1 MATTIITKNGSGAPL
16 AGDLQVGELAIDLT
30 NKKLYSK
37 EGTTVFEV
45 GATGGGA
52 AGTFTDLTATN
63 SFTSVGIDDN
73 ATSTAITIDSSENV
87 GIGTALPDGKLNV
100 FSASAGSVS
109 ADADADELVLENSGN
124 VGLSLLT
131 ASTGESGIYFG
142 NPGTNGQKD
151 FYLKYYH
158 ESHATTANRRAFT
171 FNTASTERMRIDSSG
186 NVGINRA
193 SPNGLLHMQSSSGTD
208 SAFYVQTSAA
218 TDDSVIYFGDDS
230 SSTIG
235 HILYEHSSNSMQFKT
250 STSERMRLDASGN
263 VGIGETVPTTLLHLK
278 GSDPT
283 ITLQDTSAGGIGF
296 VQSLNGSIILY
307 SDQDNTVAN
316 SIIGFRV
323 DGTERMRIDSSGR
336 VGINTSSPDSNIVS
350 GIDNQSFVVAR
361 YDLSGGVPSGGLG
374 GIYSANANAGGF
386 SSGDV
391 VIQARAGV
399 NSRSVL
405 FYTGNTSTERMRIDD
420 SGNVGI
426 NVTDSQAKLDISG
439 AFSSQLLLRNT
450 VGDATAK
457 GGTVSSA
464 HYTNAEEPQLLIGG
478 YSDGTNNETYVGG
491 GFSSGNNS
499 TIISFHTSANDT
511 TTGNSERMRIDSSGN
526 LLVGKTNT
534 GHVNDGA
541 HLGTSGCFL
550 TAASTAPLTLRRSAA
565 GVVIQLSRGGVNE
578 GTLTMNT
585 GAAPTLASG
594 SDIRLK
600 ENVTEHCPE
609 LQNILSIKT
618 RQWDWKDKEK
628 GAGEGVVA
636 QELET
641 IYPDLVFEDNDGML
655 NVKDFGPMTTRLIK
669 AIQEQQAIIDELKAE
684 VAALKGE

>member
-73 ATSTAITIDSSENV
+73 ATSTAITIDASENV
-87 GIGTALPDGKLNV
+87 GIGTTNTSYARATIV
-100 FSASAGSVS
+100 SAGVNG
-109 ADADADELVLENSGN
+109 ADEIALAVDHGD
-124 VGLSLLT
+124 LSLATNQEILMRFGQAGGSGSLAQIGAT
-131 ASTGESGIYFG
+131 YTGGTFDGALLFKTNSSG
-142 NPGTNGQKD
+142 TV
-151 FYLKYYH
+151 
-158 ESHATTANRRAFT
+158 A
-171 FNTASTERMRIDSSG
+171 ERLRITSSG
-186 NVGINRA
+186 NVGINRE